1 MKFCWAEFFPGV
13 MGSQDRSGAFGG
25 RFRGFLRLR
34 DPLRVPLPFPLKAPL
49 RVFEGSFK
57 GSLQGLGFSGANT
70 SNDSWILTVT
80 MESADKRKLETHVS
94 KDEKETN
101 ASRKVQGE
109 KNSYSKLQK
118 VGTSVS

>member
-1 MKFCWAEFFPGV
+1 
-13 MGSQDRSGAFGG
+13 
-25 RFRGFLRLR
+25 
-34 DPLRVPLPFPLKAPL
+34 
-49 RVFEGSFK
+49 
-57 GSLQGLGFSGANT
+57 
-70 SNDSWILTVT
+70 